1 MEQLGQTET
10 LVNLVPLGMMVPK
23 EAQDLW
29 DRRDHPDPKEM
40 EEWRVFQE
48 IRGSQETLGKMV
60 LLVYPERREMM
71 DFPEFLAR
79 KEILGLLVPQAH
91 GVILEEE
98 KEVPAKEVNLAW
110 MELMGRMVN
119 QVLQGPEGLLGLRVR
134 KVMTEPLESM
144 D

>member
-10 LVNLVPLGMMVPK
+10 LVNLVPLGMMVPR

-29 DRRDHPDPKEM
+29 DPRDHPDPKEM

-71 DFPEFLAR
+71 DFPVLLVT

-98 KEVPAKEVNLAW
+98 KVRCLFQYLKMNIFFFRQLKS
-110 MELMGRMVN
+110 
-119 QVLQGPEGLLGLRVR
+119 RV
-134 KVMTEPLESM
+134 VTGDSV
-144 D
+144 

>member
-10 LVNLVPLGMMVPK
+10 LVNLVPLGMMVPE

-29 DRRDHPDPKEM
+29 DPQDHPDPKEM

-71 DFPEFLAR
+71 DFPVLLVT

-98 KEVPAKEVNLAW
+98 KGVPAKKVNVAW

-119 QVLQGPEGLLGLRVR
+119 QVPQGPEGLLGLRVR
-134 KVMTEPLESM
+134 KVKTEPLE
-144 D
+144 